1 LKEISVQSIETREI
15 QFRIENAD
23 ERTVVGMAVPYETE
37 AHGEK
42 FARNAV
48 ELHRDAKLYWNHK
61 DVIGVIERGEHTEDG
76 YMIRARFAKGT
87 QSADEAYAL
96 AQQGVVNKFSVGFVM
111 DEATQESGIR
121 VVTKATVRE
130 VSLTPMPWYETA
142 DVLGVRNAE
151 ETTESEI
158 PASAENKGEIVDPEE
173 TTPDSSEL
181 AEVRE
186 AVEVMQREL
195 VVLRSHESAPVTDRR
210 SAGEFMQAMAK
221 GDESAIR
228 AYTGATTADSI
239 VTPFD
244 RDLVRIIEDA
254 APLRQVFSTGT
265 TPAEGMQIVF
275 AQLKTIVDGTAT
287 QQNQG
292 DDLGYYEV
300 QLETKSVALKTVGSY
315 VEMSIQSIL
324 RSTIDFLNTSL
335 RGQAIALGNRLNVE
349 IRAQYQATVAAQI
362 SANNKVTVATSSTY
376 NSWLGA
382 ITDAAAKF
390 AAIGLPIETLVVD
403 TATFKELMALQ
414 GSDGRPVLLVDGSGV
429 NNVGSISPS
438 GLGGQFA
445 GIRVVADT
453 GLNVN
458 KSQCAFVNSAALRQY
473 TSANLRL
480 DSTNAINMSSA
491 YSLGVFTCVADEI
504 PAAIVGIVRA

>member
-1 LKEISVQSIETREI
+1 MQSIETREI

-96 AQQGVVNKFSVGFVM
+96 AQQGVVDKFSVGFIM
-111 DEATQESGIR
+111 DEARQDNGVR
-121 VVTKATVRE
+121 VVTRATVKE
-130 VSLTPMPWYETA
+130 VSLTPMPWYESA
-142 DVLGVRNAE
+142 NVLGVRNAE

-158 PASAENKGEIVDPEE
+158 PASADNKGEIVDPEE

-195 VVLRSHESAPVTDRR
+195 VVLRSTESAPVVDRR
-210 SAGEFMQAMAK
+210 SAGEFMQAIAK
-221 GDESAIR
+221 GDDAAIR
-228 AYTGATTADSI
+228 AYTSATTADSI

-244 RDLVRIIEDA
+244 RDLVSIIENA
-254 APLRQVFSTGT
+254 APLRQVFSTGV
-265 TPAEGMQIVF
+265 TPNEGMQIVF
-275 AQLKTIVDGTAT
+275 AQLKTIVDGTAV
-287 QQNQG
+287 QAAQG

-300 QLETKSVALKTVGSY
+300 QLETKSVALKTIGNY
-315 VEMSIQSIL
+315 VEMSIQAIL

-335 RGQAIALGNRLNVE
+335 RGQAIALGNKLNAE
-349 IRAQYQATVAAQI
+349 LIAQYQTTVAAQI
-362 SANNKVTVATSSTY
+362 TANNKVTIATSSTY
-376 NSWLGA
+376 NSWLAG

-390 AAIGLPIETLVVD
+390 ATIGLPIETLVVD

-429 NNVGSISPS
+429 NNVGTISPS

-445 GIRVVADT
+445 GIRVVAVT
-453 GLNVN
+453 QLNVN

-473 TSANLRL
+473 TSASLRL
-480 DSTNAINMSSA
+480 ESDNAINMSSA

-504 PAAIVGIVRA
+504 PAAVVGIVRA

>member
-1 LKEISVQSIETREI
+1 VQSVETREI

-23 ERTVVGMAVPYETE
+23 ERTVVGMAVPYEVE
-37 AHGEK
+37 AHGER

-87 QSADEAYAL
+87 QAADEAYEL
-96 AQQGVVNKFSVGFVM
+96 AKQGIVDKFSVGFIM
-111 DEATQESGIR
+111 DDARQDGATR
-121 VVTKATVRE
+121 VVTRAIVKE

-158 PASAENKGEIVDPEE
+158 PTSAEKQGDIVDPEE

-195 VVLRSHESAPVTDRR
+195 VVLRSTESAPVVDRR
-210 SAGEFMQAMAK
+210 SAGEFMQALAK
-221 GDESAIR
+221 GDDTAIR
-228 AYTGATTADSI
+228 AYTGATTADSV

-244 RDLVRIIEDA
+244 RDLVSIIENA
-254 APLRQVFSTGT
+254 APLRQVFSTGV
-265 TPAEGMQIVF
+265 TPNEGMQIVF
-275 AQLKTIVDGTAT
+275 AQLKTIVDGTAV
-287 QQNQG
+287 QAAQG

-300 QLETKSVALKTVGSY
+300 QLETKSVDLKTIGNY
-315 VEMSIQSIL
+315 VQLSIQSIL

-335 RGQAIALGNRLNVE
+335 RGQAIALGNKLNAE
-349 IRAQYQATVAAQI
+349 LIAQYQTTVAAQI
-362 SANNKVTVATSSTY
+362 TANNKVTIAATSATY
-376 NSWLGA
+376 SNWLAG
-382 ITDAAAKF
+382 ITDAAVKF

-429 NNVGSISPS
+429 NNVGTISPT

-445 GIRVVADT
+445 GIRVVAVSQ
-453 GLNVN
+453 LNVN

-480 DSTNAINMSSA
+480 ESDNAINMSSA

>member
-1 LKEISVQSIETREI
+1 MQSVETRDME
-15 QFRIENAD
+15 FR
-23 ERTVVGMAVPYETE
+23 VVDREKREVAGIAVPYDTINNGEMFARDSVTLDPEAKLMWQHDQREPIGRITEGRHTE
-37 AHGEK
+37 AGFEIR
-42 FARNAV
+42 ATISETQRG
-48 ELHRDAKLYWNHK
+48 LDAITLL
-61 DVIGVIERGEHTEDG
+61 DDGVI
-76 YMIRARFAKGT
+76 
-87 QSADEAYAL
+87 
-96 AQQGVVNKFSVGFVM
+96 NKFSVGFVM
-111 DEATQESGIR
+111 RDSKVDDNRNRI
-121 VVTKATVRE
+121 VTDAFVRE
-130 VSLTPMPWYETA
+130 VSLVSFPWYSDASVTE
-142 DVLGVRNAE
+142 VREDDTDPEIPDSAPIKE
-151 ETTESEI
+151 ETVEEI
-158 PASAENKGEIVDPEE
+158 
-173 TTPDSSEL
+173 TPTDSGL

-186 AVEVMQREL
+186 SIQVLEREIASITTLPAPAVD
-195 VVLRSHESAPVTDRR
+195 SR
-210 SAGEFMQAMAK
+210 SAGEFMQALAR
-221 GDESAIR
+221 GDENAVR
-228 AYTGATTADSI
+228 AYTGATTGDSI

-254 APLRQVFSTGT
+254 APLRQVFSTGV

-275 AQLKTIVDGTAT
+275 AQLKAIVDGTAT
-287 QQNQG
+287 QQAQG

-300 QLETKSVALKTVGSY
+300 QLETKSVAIKTIGNY
-315 VEMSIQSIL
+315 VELSIQSIL

-349 IRAQYQATVAAQI
+349 MRAQYQATVAAQI
-362 SANNKVTVATSSTY
+362 SANNKVTIATSATY
-376 NSWLGA
+376 NSWLAG

-390 AAIGLPIETLVVD
+390 AAIGLPIETLIVD
-403 TATFKELMALQ
+403 TTTFKELMALQ

-480 DSTNAINMSSA
+480 ESDNAINMSSA